1 MRQSIDLSKDREG
14 ELYEQQ
20 AALESRLNWSNLE
33 SDVLIRGISERTALS
48 NIRNT
53 ILALQEKFTSENG
66 PRIVLEGNQIDDFH
80 KRFLLIEN

>member
-1 MRQSIDLSKDREG
+1 MRPAIDLSKDQEG

-20 AALESRLNWSNLE
+20 AAFESRLRWSNVD

-53 ILALQEKFTSENG
+53 ILALQEKFTS
-66 PRIVLEGNQIDDFH
+66 
-80 KRFLLIEN
+80 